1 MSYRKD
7 ITDVVDNIVDD
18 LETIQEELSTILDM
32 GDIEDIKIAI
42 SEVGQTVQTLKEEL
56 R

>member
-1 MSYRKD
+1 MSYRRD
-7 ITDVVDNIVDD
+7 ITDIVDSIVDD
-18 LETIQEELSTILDM
+18 LETIQEEINTILDM
-32 GDIEDIKIAI
+32 DNIEDIKIAI